1 MARPCRLIFFF
12 AFATLAA
19 TSAHAQTGDER
30 YTIMRPEPGT
40 SQPEPWLAPKY
51 KSPRG
56 TVQYPVI
63 PPPARSPQPHVMT
76 KPPLVVPQTGQVLQ
90 NLPTVAPSGP
100 HRTETYQDRAVRC
113 THQAGV
119 YGQTAG
125 NPSAYVGTCINQ

>member
-1 MARPCRLIFFF
+1 MARPYRFIFFF
-12 AFATLAA
+12 AFAALAA
-19 TSAHAQTGDER
+19 ASAHAQTGDER
-30 YTIMRPEPGT
+30 YNIMRPEPGT

-56 TVQYPVI
+56 TVQHPVI
-63 PPPARSPQPHVMT
+63 PPPARSPQPHVVT
-76 KPPLVVPQTGQVLQ
+76 KPPLVVPQTGQVQQ

-100 HRTETYQDRAVRC
+100 RGAETYQDRAVRC

-119 YGQTAG
+119 YGRTAG